1 MGAYKD
7 KEKNTWFCEFRYTSY
22 DGKRKK
28 KKKRGFKTKKEAQN
42 WEINF
47 INHIS
52 GKSELLFL
60 DLHSNYIEDM
70 KHRCK
75 FSTLKLKN
83 SIFKN
88 NLASFF
94 SNYKVNE
101 ITPIIIRKWQNEQIS
116 KKYQPTYLRTINK
129 ELTAIFNFAVKF
141 YDLKNNPC
149 LIAGNIG
156 NKKPEREFKIWT
168 PEEFGKF
175 ISLIDNLTIKAAFI
189 TLFFIG
195 MRVGELLALYFE
207 DIDLENRT
215 IKITKTKYDNV
226 IGKTKTKGSNR
237 IIKISENLRIILN
250 DYTDKIYKPG
260 KKQLLFDISR
270 TLLIYYMRTYSIKAG
285 VKRIR
290 IHDLRHSHASYLIS
304 KNVNIVAVS
313 KRLGHVSIQT
323 TLDTYTHLFKES
335 NDKLLEV
342 LENIKI

>member
-1 MGAYKD
+1 
-7 KEKNTWFCEFRYTSY
+7 
-22 DGKRKK
+22 
-28 KKKRGFKTKKEAQN
+28 
-42 WEINF
+42 
-47 INHIS
+47 
-52 GKSELLFL
+52 
-60 DLHSNYIEDM
+60 
-70 KHRCK
+70 
-75 FSTLKLKN
+75 
-83 SIFKN
+83 
-88 NLASFF
+88 
-94 SNYKVNE
+94 
-101 ITPIIIRKWQNEQIS
+101 
-116 KKYQPTYLRTINK
+116 
-129 ELTAIFNFAVKF
+129 
-141 YDLKNNPC
+141 
-149 LIAGNIG
+149 
-156 NKKPEREFKIWT
+156 
-168 PEEFGKF
+168 
-175 ISLIDNLTIKAAFI
+175 
-189 TLFFIG
+189 